1 MIIGGTSLSGGKGGL
16 VGTLVGV
23 LFIEIINDGL
33 TLLNVSPFLVEFIE
47 GVLIF
52 ASISIDV
59 GYGGKLRSRVLGSRS

>member
-1 MIIGGTSLSGGKGGL
+1 VIIGGTSLSGGKGGL

-52 ASISIDV
+52 AAISIDV